1 MQVFNFC
8 ILHSGLDLT
17 YGSGCHVPGSIVD
30 FFSIAVIFVQDFE
43 SIFPVVGFAQF
54 NPIFGSAIDI

>member
-17 YGSGCHVPGSIVD
+17 YGSGCNVPGRVCD
-30 FFSIAVIFVQDFE
+30 FISIAVIFVQDFE